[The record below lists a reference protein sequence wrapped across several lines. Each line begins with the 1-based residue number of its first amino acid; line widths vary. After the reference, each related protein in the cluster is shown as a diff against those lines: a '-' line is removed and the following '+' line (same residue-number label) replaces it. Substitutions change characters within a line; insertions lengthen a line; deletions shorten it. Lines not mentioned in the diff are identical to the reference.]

1 MLINNMINYDYIKR
15 YSFFDIFHYLK
26 PFKIYYEEN
35 LDVLES

>member
-15 YSFFDIFHYLK
+15 DSFFDIFQYLK
-26 PFKIYYEEN
+26 PYKIYYEEN